1 MSSDAQQSHS
11 GNIPRSLYDVRRT
24 TGEYATRQHVTKW
37 QAVSDPPTGPFPTRY
52 LGAKVALHSVMK
64 TLIRLSLVGLVFSGA
79 VFSPAQAS
87 AQLPIPRLEI
97 AGGVSKFEL
106 AGTGTAPF
114 GAVRVDLPL
123 TALIVEGSLG
133 AFRPQENFGVHH
145 VYIVPEGQV
154 QLQLFPAIIRPYIG
168 VGGGWMRAVSGPDPR
183 RNDVTGSLSAGIR
196 AGLPGLPF
204 ALRGEV
210 RLRGIGSNFSQR
222 ASEYTIGLSR

>member
-1 MSSDAQQSHS
+1 MSQTCMRS
-11 GNIPRSLYDVRRT
+11 GFADEAAS
-24 TGEYATRQHVTKW
+24 GA
-37 QAVSDPPTGPFPTRY
+37 AV
-52 LGAKVALHSVMK
+52 GAKVALRCVMK
-64 TLIRLSLVGLVFSGA
+64 TLIRLLLAGLIIGA
-79 VFSPAQAS
+79 VVLSPRQAS
-87 AQLPIPRLEI
+87 AQLPIPRFEI

-106 AGTGTAPF
+106 SGTGTAPF

-123 TALIVEGSLG
+123 SALVLEGSFG
-133 AFRPQENFGVHH
+133 AFRPQENFGVRRTY
-145 VYIVPEGQV
+145 VVPEGQI

-168 VGGGWMRAVSGPDPR
+168 VGGGWVRAVSGPDPR

-196 AGLPGLPF
+196 AGLPDLPF